1 MNTVTTSHTTM
12 RKKNQCVIYYAII
25 FLGLCGTVNLLK
37 QKKLQRDY
45 SVSKGKSIQYGHIF
59 YCFSF
64 PEVNHISLFS
74 YITFQALL
82 KNAKVEVV
90 NGDTFKFKPALP
102 VSNRKELLV
111 CLKKRERCG
120 MGGIYE
126 EQVEE
131 ALPDAKKHIEVRT
144 QATVFDGS
152 Y

>member
-1 MNTVTTSHTTM
+1 M
-12 RKKNQCVIYYAII
+12 
-25 FLGLCGTVNLLK
+25 
-37 QKKLQRDY
+37 
-45 SVSKGKSIQYGHIF
+45 
-59 YCFSF
+59 
-64 PEVNHISLFS
+64 FS

-120 MGGIYE
+120 MDGIYE